1 MSDPAEHRRSP
12 RVSVDLP
19 AEIDKQGTRFQGT
32 ILNCSLSG
40 IFVRTPEKLRDGDII
55 EVIIHLPGIEHP
67 IVAASRVIWT
77 DWNDP
82 KGFPGFG
89 MNFVSLNDEQAILLR
104 TFLYD

>member
-1 MSDPAEHRRSP
+1 MSDYPEHRSSP

-19 AEIDKQGTRFQGT
+19 AEIDKEGRRFQGT
-32 ILNCSLSG
+32 ILNCSLNG
-40 IFVRTPEKLRDGDII
+40 IFVRTPEKLQDGDVI
-55 EVIIHLPGIEHP
+55 EVIIHLPGLDHP

-77 DWNDP
+77 AWNDP

-89 MNFVSLNDEQAILLR
+89 MNFVSLTDQQAILLR